1 MVAYRHPGFRSG
13 PEAAEAVRQGGDIV
27 VRFRNV
33 TGGLQRYGGAS
44 AIGFERCAGTTCGF
58 VDGTVQGD
66 KVVLPGA
73 NRPGVTTIRYAWSDA
88 PFVNLFD
95 GADLPAAPF
104 TLPVR

>member
-1 MVAYRHPGFRSG
+1 MRAD
-13 PEAAEAVRQGGDIV
+13 GDIV

-44 AIGFERCAGTTCGF
+44 AIGFERCAGTVCSF

-66 KVVLPGA
+66 TVVLHGA
-73 NRPGVTTIRYAWSDA
+73 DRPEVTTIRYAWSDA

-95 GADLPAAPF
+95 GADLPVAPF
-104 TLPVR
+104 MLPIR